1 MLHFVTHSSACLY
14 PREKSCLS
22 GANKF
27 GIGDQNLFFFW
38 GVGFGDGFL
47 VLLELSV
54 GLRNLGKLYAG
65 LRIFG
70 KLSLR
75 LRFFGSL

>member
-1 MLHFVTHSSACLY
+1 VPVCTPERKVVSLGPTNLVLGIKICSS
-14 PREKSCLS
+14 
-22 GANKF
+22 F
-27 GIGDQNLFFFW
+27 G